1 MLIRSKIFSCSNQ
14 SVRFYDNSYIKKL
27 SLVLPEIEKIHL
39 NSGADL
45 PGTDEKSF
53 KSDLENLLSNSPVH
67 YKQLS

>member
-1 MLIRSKIFSCSNQ
+1 MENYTNIKILI
-14 SVRFYDNSYIKKL
+14 
-27 SLVLPEIEKIHL
+27 VLPEIEKIHL

-53 KSDLENLLSNSPVH
+53 KSDLQNLLNNSPVH